1 MTEAVEVSESVYE
14 RLEEAAD
21 ALDMT
26 TAALA
31 DDVLRRW
38 LEKSYDPVADE
49 ESDEG
54 SQDDGDED

>member
-1 MTEAVEVSESVYE
+1 MTEAVEVSESVYA

-38 LEKSYDPVADE
+38 LEKNYDPVADE

-54 SQDDGDED
+54 SEDDRDED